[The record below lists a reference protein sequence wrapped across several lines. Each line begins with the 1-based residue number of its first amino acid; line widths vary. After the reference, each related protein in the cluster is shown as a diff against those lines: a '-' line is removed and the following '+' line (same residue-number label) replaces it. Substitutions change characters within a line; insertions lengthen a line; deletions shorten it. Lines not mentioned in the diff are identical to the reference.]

1 MFLKKLNWIP
11 LFILSQ
17 VPLPLMILIP
27 EIRKQAKYDS
37 LDYLIFFAAFGLLF
51 FVTYF
56 YARGLKII
64 PKFSKSYL
72 DFKKIGIGFACLF
85 VVSMIANSLASQL
98 GTSETAN
105 QTDLNSLM
113 ASSPAI
119 IFAICTIS
127 AGFFEELVFRVGIF
141 ELLSPKHPKIAA
153 LLAIAVFALMHGP
166 TDLGS
171 LLIYLSMSIV
181 LTMLY
186 YEYRNFY
193 VNMSVHALWN
203 TMVTLLTLLYIN

>member
-1 MFLKKLNWIP
+1 MKKLNWIP

-27 EIRKQAKYDS
+27 KIRGHVSYDG
-37 LDYLIFFAAFGLLF
+37 LDYLIFFVIFGLLF
-51 FVTYF
+51 LATYL

-72 DFKKIGIGFACLF
+72 DFKKIGIGFICLF
-85 VVSMIANSLASQL
+85 LVSMVVNNLAGLL
-98 GTSETAN
+98 GTQETAN
-105 QTDLNSLM
+105 QADLNSLL
-113 ASSPAI
+113 AGSPAL

-127 AGFFEELVFRVGIF
+127 AGFFEELVFRVGFF
-141 ELLSPKHPKIAA
+141 ELLSPKNSKHAA
-153 LLAIAVFALMHGP
+153 LLAIIVFTLMHGP

-193 VNMSVHALWN
+193 VNASVHALWN